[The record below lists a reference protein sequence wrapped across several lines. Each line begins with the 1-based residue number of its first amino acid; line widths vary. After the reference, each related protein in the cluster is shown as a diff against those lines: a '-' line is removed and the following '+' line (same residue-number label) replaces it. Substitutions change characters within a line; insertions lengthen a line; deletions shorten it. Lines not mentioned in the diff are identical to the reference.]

1 MKKIT
6 LFALAAALSMSV
18 SAQDFITKALN
29 DDGEPTF
36 DWSKASGF
44 VPILVSE
51 SVSEVLNADLKMD
64 MRPNDTN
71 VHLWVWSETY
81 VGCDDN
87 SGMNSFGEL
96 EDHFA
101 MTVSNKGW
109 SGLGIIKDGDTDF
122 SFIDDTY
129 VLHFGIK
136 GHPVQSQAIG
146 LGSIAFALGETA
158 IYSGEPPVLVKNIG
172 TWPDDGEWYYV
183 DLPIKE
189 LKKLGNELF
198 SSTQGGATAYHDNF
212 FWLLS
217 GGTQG
222 NEVHL
227 DNVFLYKD
235 STIEPEQ
242 PAHETGDVNRDG
254 RVNVSDVSALINMI
268 MAIEAMDQEV
278 ADVNGDG
285 KVNVSDVAALINIIL
300 GIHE

>member
-1 MKKIT
+1 MRKIT

-87 SGMNSFGEL
+87 GGMNSFGEL

-129 VLHFGIK
+129 VLHFAIK

-158 IYSGEPPVLVKNIG
+158 IYSGDPPVLVKNIG

-183 DLPIKE
+183 DIPVKDI
-189 LKKLGNELF
+189 KKLGNELF

-235 STIEPEQ
+235 STLQ
-242 PAHETGDVNRDG
+242 PSLQKGDVNRDG
-254 RVNVSDVSALINMI
+254 SVNVSDVTALINMI
-268 MAIEAMDQEV
+268 LGSIQKDEEV
-278 ADVNGDG
+278 ADVNEDTQ
-285 KVNVSDVAALINIIL
+285 VNVSDVTALINIIL
-300 GIHE
+300 GSNA

>member
-1 MKKIT
+1 MRKIT

-87 SGMNSFGEL
+87 GGMNSFGEL

-109 SGLGIIKDGDTDF
+109 SGLGIIKDGATDF

-146 LGSIAFALGETA
+146 LGSISFALGETA
-158 IYSGEPPVLVKNIG
+158 IYSGDPPVLVKNIG

-183 DLPIKE
+183 DLPIKD

-198 SSTQGGATAYHDNF
+198 ATADGGATAFTNNF

-235 STIEPEQ
+235 STLQ
-242 PAHETGDVNRDG
+242 PSLQKGDVNRDG
-254 RVNVSDVSALINMI
+254 SVNVSDVTALINMI
-268 MAIEAMDQEV
+268 LGSIQKDEEV
-278 ADVNGDG
+278 ADVNEDTQ
-285 KVNVSDVAALINIIL
+285 VNVSDVTALINIIL
-300 GIHE
+300 GSNS

>member
-1 MKKIT
+1 
-6 LFALAAALSMSV
+6 
-18 SAQDFITKALN
+18 
-29 DDGEPTF
+29 
-36 DWSKASGF
+36 
-44 VPILVSE
+44 
-51 SVSEVLNADLKMD
+51 
-64 MRPNDTN
+64 N

-87 SGMNSFGEL
+87 GGMNSFGEL

-158 IYSGEPPVLVKNIG
+158 IYSGDPPVLVKNIG

-183 DLPIKE
+183 DLPIKD

-235 STIEPEQ
+235 STLQ
-242 PAHETGDVNRDG
+242 PSLQKGDVNRDG
-254 RVNVSDVSALINMI
+254 SVNVSDVTALINMI
-268 MAIEAMDQEV
+268 LGSIQKDEEV
-278 ADVNGDG
+278 ADVNEDTQ
-285 KVNVSDVAALINIIL
+285 VNVSDVTALINIIL
-300 GIHE
+300 GSNA